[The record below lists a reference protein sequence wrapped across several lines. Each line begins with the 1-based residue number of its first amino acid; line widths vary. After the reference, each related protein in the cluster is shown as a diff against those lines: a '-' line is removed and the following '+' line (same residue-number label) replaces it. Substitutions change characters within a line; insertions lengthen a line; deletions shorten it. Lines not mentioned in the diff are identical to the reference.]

1 MRKPFA
7 VEELLFPP
15 GSVTASSAGL
25 FDVYSH
31 RPINGLLWGI
41 VILENSF
48 AANGSL
54 ILAVSGET
62 GEVIWERNGTAST
75 SGAYLPRATLVL
87 TDGTAISG
95 TGNMPVDNIYLNSV
109 LRLTGSWLGAST
121 SGAGIKIAYL

>member
-1 MRKPFA
+1 MRKSFA

-15 GSVTASSAGL
+15 GSLVASAAGL
-25 FDVYSH
+25 FDIYSD

-62 GEVIWERNGTAST
+62 GEEIWRRNGTAST
-75 SGAYLPRATLVL
+75 SGTVLPRATTVF
-87 TDGTAISG
+87 TDNTIVSG
-95 TGNMPVDNIYLNSV
+95 TGYQVVDNIYLNSV
-109 LRLTGSWLGAST
+109 LRLTGSGLGNGT
-121 SGAGIKIAYL
+121 SGAGIKIGYL